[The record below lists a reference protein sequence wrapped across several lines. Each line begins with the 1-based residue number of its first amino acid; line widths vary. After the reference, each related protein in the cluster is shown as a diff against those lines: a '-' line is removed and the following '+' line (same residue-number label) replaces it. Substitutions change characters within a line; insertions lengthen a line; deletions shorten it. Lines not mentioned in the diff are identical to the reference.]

1 MVYLV
6 GDLENAKA
14 FMLMKYGTKGFYDRS
29 YNLIANKHLAPCYP
43 LDGRNLYKVVKLDE
57 DFLNDL
63 VIVIVPFTHIA
74 SMAEEHRTKLNNIL
88 KSYKDWQN
96 LDPYQARL
104 VVDRLL
110 SSKDVKSDSDLKQLQ
125 KNVTYYSTT
134 AHAFDFLASIRESKE
149 KAKEDTSYPRM
160 KPLATGSN
168 PTKPKPKKVDFVK
181 RCDYDELVT
190 LVNNPRNY
198 KKITSVDDT
207 YFSDFDGSPYK
218 LSNFLTKY
226 FGSEYWNL
234 PVKGYRLDYNGKFF
248 AGSVSIDVTSLS
260 TSVLVNG
267 YHFMRE
273 DWGNAIYINL
283 VDKIDDCYQL
293 YRNSKFS
300 FKDAIPLKYTPLTL
314 FNFSNRLTFTNEGI
328 FLEVGLVNVP
338 KSDLAFIALE
348 GDCDFY
354 YHESPVGFRGY
365 RLEKLY
371 KKDTRTQIQEWK
383 STHQKVVE
391 RAKYGESEWLH
402 RDLSEI
408 VTPQPNTKIIYV
420 CYLPETGVI
429 KVGRT
434 RNWGSRKGVY
444 SRFKGDSKLTSGI
457 MRLCYYWNVIS
468 TGDEVVDRF
477 LMYCAEDHLKLL
489 ANHRMRVVEG
499 KEFFRGYDLN
509 DFIREV
515 RSYFE
520 SLSVSRLISIRD
532 TSKIKRFCSGESYDY
547 DRLMQRLQELKEKNQ
562 CTTSKKNT

>member
-43 LDGRNLYKVVKLDE
+43 LDGRNLYKVVKLNE

-63 VIVIVPFTHIA
+63 VIVIVPFAHIA
-74 SMAEEHRTKLNNIL
+74 SMTEEHRTKLNNIL

-96 LDPYQARL
+96 IDPYQARL

-110 SSKDVKSDSDLKQLQ
+110 SSKDVKSNNDLKELQ
-125 KNVTYYSTT
+125 KNVSGYSS
-134 AHAFDFLASIRESKE
+134 AKGYDYILATMRE
-149 KAKEDTSYPRM
+149 KAKDLEDTSYPRM
-160 KPLATGSN
+160 KPLSTGSN
-168 PTKPKPKKVDFVK
+168 PTKPKPKKVEFIK
-181 RCDYDELVT
+181 RCDYNELVN
-190 LVNNPRNY
+190 LVNNPRSY
-198 KKITSVDDT
+198 KKITSVDGT
-207 YFSDFDGSPYK
+207 YFSDFDGSPRK
-218 LSNFLTKY
+218 LSDFLTTY

-234 PVKGYRLDYNGKFF
+234 PVSGYQIEYNGKFF
-248 AGSVSIDVTSLS
+248 AGHVSINVTGLS

-267 YHFMRE
+267 YHAMRE
-273 DWGNAIYINL
+273 DWSTTVYRKIEQTIN
-283 VDKIDDCYQL
+283 DCFYS
-293 YRNSKFS
+293 YKDTVFS
-300 FKDAIPLKYTPLTL
+300 FKDAIPLKYVPLTL
-314 FNFSNRLTFTNEGI
+314 LDFTNRLVYKDRGI
-328 FLEVGLVNVP
+328 FLEMGLVRVKDENH
-338 KSDLAFIALE
+338 SFATLM
-348 GDCDFY
+348 
-354 YHESPVGFRGY
+354 HEDEYNGYVSPVKIRDKNK
-365 RLEKLY
+365 EKLY
-371 KKDTRTQIQEWK
+371 KSYTRYAIQEWK

-408 VTPQPNTKIIYV
+408 VIPQPNTKIIYV

-457 MRLCYYWNVIS
+457 MRLCYYWNVTS

-489 ANHRMRVVEG
+489 ANHRMRVVGG
-499 KEFFRGYDLN
+499 KEFFKGYDLN
-509 DFIREV
+509 DFPNEV
-515 RSYFE
+515 RPYFE

-547 DRLMQRLQELKEKNQ
+547 DRLMQKLQELKEKN
-562 CTTSKKNT
+562 

>member
-63 VIVIVPFTHIA
+63 VILLVPFTHIA
-74 SMAEEHRTKLNNIL
+74 DLTEEHRSKLNNIL

-110 SSKDVKSDSDLKQLQ
+110 SSKDVKSNNDLKELQ
-125 KNVTYYSTT
+125 KTVSGYSS
-134 AHAFDFLASIRESKE
+134 ANGYDYILATMREKGKE
-149 KAKEDTSYPRM
+149 SEDTSYPRM
-160 KPLATGSN
+160 KPISTGSN

-181 RCDYDELVT
+181 RCDYNELVN
-190 LVNNPRNY
+190 LVSNSSNY
-198 KKITSVDDT
+198 KKITSVDGT
-207 YFSDFDGSPYK
+207 YFSDFDGSPRK
-218 LSNFLTKY
+218 LSDFLTTY

-234 PVKGYRLDYNGKFF
+234 PVSGYKIEYNGKFF
-248 AGSVSIDVTSLS
+248 AGHVSINVTGLS
-260 TSVLVNG
+260 TSVLANG
-267 YHFMRE
+267 YHSMRE
-273 DWGNAIYINL
+273 DWSF
-283 VDKIDDCYQL
+283 VDYRKLEQKLKDCYYL
-293 YRNSKFS
+293 YKGSNHSY
-300 FKDAIPLKYTPLTL
+300 KDAIPIKYVPLTL
-314 FNFSNRLTFTNEGI
+314 LDFTNRLVYKDRGI
-328 FLEVGLVNVP
+328 FLEMGLVRVNGGEMSFANLP
-338 KSDLAFIALE
+338 SQESNFT
-348 GDCDFY
+348 FY
-354 YHESPVGFRGY
+354 GSPIGLSGVNKR
-365 RLEKLY
+365 KLR
-371 KKDTRTQIQEWK
+371 KTATRYAIQEWR

-391 RAKYGESEWLH
+391 RAKYCESEWLH

-408 VTPQPNTKIIYV
+408 VTPKPNTKIIYV

-457 MRLCYYWNVIS
+457 MRLCYYWNVTS

-499 KEFFRGYDLN
+499 KEFFKGYDLN
-509 DFIREV
+509 EFIREV

-547 DRLMQRLQELKEKNQ
+547 DRLMQKLQDLKEKN
-562 CTTSKKNT
+562 